1 MVEWLLFY
9 MAVAVFTA
17 IIITGTYYVAVK
29 QRGDD
34 DIAIKSIPA
43 AMIIGLVW
51 PLVWAG
57 LFVGK
62 SGKALGK
69 ILLLLLDRTKNEQEA
84 QATGNNDE
92 Q

>member
-1 MVEWLLFY
+1 
-9 MAVAVFTA
+9 
-17 IIITGTYYVAVK
+17 
-29 QRGDD
+29 
-34 DIAIKSIPA
+34 
-43 AMIIGLVW
+43 MIIGLVW

>member
-1 MVEWLLFY
+1 

-69 ILLLLLDRTKNEQEA
+69 ILLLLLDRTQDEQEA
-84 QATGNNDE
+84 QATDDNDK